1 MTLQPQAGGRRP
13 IDRVLAPG
21 FADDVTSLEFAELR
35 SRRHLAE
42 QEEVDLSYARRL
54 LQGRLDLLRA
64 EQAQRATARD
74 GVDRG
79 ARTDRE
85 IARDLAA
92 VLADSGPRADH
103 GLGRHLTTDPSRVG
117 EHRRAAEQA
126 VDDVSASDPSSL
138 STRSA
143 RTGTGCRRSWTC
155 SPPRWRVGTGTA
167 RRASRTCSRGT
178 DRRLRRSA
186 GRGGRRRVRRFT
198 GLGLARR

>member
-1 MTLQPQAGGRRP
+1 MTLQPQEGGRRP

-21 FADDVTSLEFAELR
+21 FADGVRDLEFAGLR
-35 SRRHLAE
+35 ARRHLAE

-74 GVDRG
+74 GVDVG

-92 VLADSGPRADH
+92 VLADEGPRSDH

-126 VDDVSASDPSSL
+126 VDDVAASDPSSL
-138 STRSA
+138 DTEALAAAVAHLGDLERAVSENRH
-143 RTGTGCRRSWTC
+143 
-155 SPPRWRVGTGTA
+155 RVQAVMDLLTAEVA
-167 RRASRTCSRGT
+167 RRYREGEAHVE
-178 DRRLRRSA
+178 D
-186 GRGGRRRVRRFT
+186 V
-198 GLGLARR
+198 LAAE